1 MTNYESGSKM
11 DKNKILQILF
21 IILTCIPFLAFI
33 LLGLAIYYYPG
44 GHLLDNFN
52 EGFSFL
58 YNTIS
63 DLGHL
68 IAYNG
73 ISNTISRILYRIIL
87 ISLAVCC
94 LIFFSII
101 WIFFQERKATKWL
114 SWIGS
119 FFGITLAGLY
129 IALAFVTDDTH
140 PYAHLKMIYLAESVL
155 FTSVLIYDIVYFMKK
170 DFSKLNTYSYL
181 ALIIVSVL
189 LMLTVAIAP
198 RFGDILFHA
207 SRRGGHVIFTF
218 IVTFIYGLQG
228 IGAYLYVKK
237 QTKNKL
243 DTKLLNNQI

>member
-1 MTNYESGSKM
+1 M

-21 IILTCIPFLAFI
+21 IILTCLPFLAII
-33 LLGLAIYYYPG
+33 LLGLAIHYYPG

-52 EGFSFL
+52 EGWSFL
-58 YNTIS
+58 YNTVS

-73 ISNTISRILYRIIL
+73 IPNTISRILYRIVL
-87 ISLAVCC
+87 TTLFVSC
-94 LIFFSII
+94 LTFYSII
-101 WIFFQERKATKWL
+101 WIFFQDRKATKWL

-129 IALAFVTDDTH
+129 IALAYVTDDTH
-140 PYAHLKMIYLAESVL
+140 PFAHLKIIYFAESVL
-155 FTSVLIYDIVYFMKK
+155 VTTIIIYDIVYFLKK
-170 DFSKLNTYSYL
+170 DFSKLNTYSLL
-181 ALIIVSVL
+181 ALFIVSVL

-207 SRRGGHVIFTF
+207 SRRGGHVIYTF

-237 QTKNKL
+237 QTKNRL
-243 DTKLLNNQI
+243 NTELLNNQI